1 MYKSKKMK
9 TNKRT
14 YIAPALERIV
24 LDNEISLILA
34 SGDAVPVINFGDP
47 GEDCTQNFIN
57 APDHFNNNPFA

>member
-34 SGDAVPVINFGDP
+34 SGNAVPVIDIDDP
-47 GEDCTQNFIN
+47 GAQCQNSVN
-57 APDHFNNNPFA
+57 APEHFNRSPFA

>member
-1 MYKSKKMK
+1 MK

-34 SGDAVPVINFGDP
+34 SGDAVPAIQFGDP
-47 GEDCTQNFIN
+47 GDECQNSVN
-57 APDHFNNNPFA
+57 APEHFNRSPFA